1 MEAMGSRKVSSPLSE
16 DDAVLVLHPGK
27 GCLPVD
33 TVPAPTPSELEKQVE
48 SANLLRMN
56 LEIRAKEAKAAA
68 VAAEQQL
75 TAAKKAENR
84 LVAMTAKKEKELQKA
99 VAKQQAASASE
110 EGTTHGNSGRSPPSS
125 ETRADAPVKPGGRKA
140 ATAAATTVTMANA
153 GGPSSPEGHQQD
165 EIGPSTL
172 PDLRLTMRKPPSAP
186 QAVLEVQVLD
196 GVRTCTQPEPLV
208 KMPRPMQDLFL
219 PPVPSPSSSSSSER
233 SDKDGRE
240 RTLSCILDSL
250 RQMPS
255 AEDIRALTT
264 EISFHTRGSDEKTS
278 CSEDPLRKA
287 RPLRRASAA
296 GNCRKKI
303 ASVRREYNYVGPY
316 LSARGLTYSVA
327 YDLESREKRIEH
339 LTSETR
345 SSFSSSGASASPADW

>member
-99 VAKQQAASASE
+99 VAKQQAASEKHPKKVRLTEIVDEVHPAVKRVRTRRSSR
-110 EGTTHGNSGRSPPSS
+110 GVGRPP
-125 ETRADAPVKPGGRKA
+125 
-140 ATAAATTVTMANA
+140 
-153 GGPSSPEGHQQD
+153 QQ
-165 EIGPSTL
+165 PQL
-172 PDLRLTMRKPPSAP
+172 QLTMRKPPSAP